1 MGDYY
6 FDRFLDIVV
15 ALVLLI
21 VAVTVLAT
29 IGAAAW
35 LFVLYH
41 QGVIS

>member
-21 VAVTVLAT
+21 IAVTILVAL
-29 IGAAAW
+29 GSMVW
-35 LFVLYH
+35 LFVQYS